1 MNRSI
6 DFVYFDLG
14 NILVAFDPKVAI
26 ANFVERFGIDGAHA
40 KACLYESGFQEEYE
54 KGRLT
59 CDQFAEAVRGQIGMS
74 PAKMSNRDLLEAS
87 SDMFTPIESMAETV
101 AKVARRG
108 THYGL
113 LSNTCVSHW
122 EWIAN
127 QTWEIS
133 QMVWTHRIVSYEVGA
148 MKPDP
153 RIYAAAE
160 GLAGV
165 DPKRILFLD
174 DKQENIDAA
183 VQRGWN
189 AVQCFGGESAERV
202 LKDFDVID

>member
-1 MNRSI
+1 MNHPI

-14 NILVAFDPKVAI
+14 NIIVSFDPKVAI
-26 ANFVERFGIDGAHA
+26 ANLVGRFGLDGEHA
-40 KACLYESGFQEEYE
+40 RTCLYESGYQEEYE

-59 CDQFAEAVRGQIGMS
+59 CDQFAEAVRKQIGIHPS
-74 PAKMSNRDLLEAS
+74 QMSNRDLLDAS
-87 SDMFTPIESMAETV
+87 CDMFTPIESMAETV
-101 AKVARRG
+101 AKVAKKG
-108 THYGL
+108 TRYGV

-122 EWIAN
+122 DWIAN
-127 QTWEIS
+127 RTWQVS
-133 QMVWTHRIVSYEVGA
+133 QIAWPHRIVSYEVGA

-160 GLAGV
+160 TLAGV
-165 DPKRILFLD
+165 EPTRILFLD

-189 AVQCFGGESAERV
+189 AVQCFGGESAEQV
-202 LKDFDVID
+202 LKAFGVID